1 LVVRFEHLYV
11 HVPFC
16 ARRCVYCDF
25 SIAVRP
31 TVPVADYLEGIEA
44 DLRIRHS
51 TSDFDLATLYLG
63 GGTPSRLGGE
73 GVAQLIDLIRSR
85 AHIRKD
91 AEVTLETNPEDV
103 NPAAVAAWKA
113 AGVNRVSLGVQSFDD
128 KTLAWMHR
136 VHDSSA
142 AERAVQVLLEG
153 GLANVSI
160 DLIFALPQERQ
171 RDWTRDL
178 EKAVQ
183 LGVSHVSLY
192 GLTIEPQTPLGRWVA
207 RNQTAEAPEE
217 NYETEFLSAHSALT
231 DARFEHYEVSNYG
244 KAGYH
249 SRHNWAYWLRRPYAG
264 LGPSAHE
271 FDGSVRRWNRFAY
284 VEWLATL
291 NRGESP
297 VEGSER
303 LTHDQVDQEGVYLG
317 LRTREGIALDT
328 SNEHRIA
335 RLLESGWG
343 DVSETG
349 RFRLTATGWLR
360 LDAIATDLTDLR
372 SRY

>member
-1 LVVRFEHLYV
+1 MVVRFEHLYV

-31 TVPVADYLEGIEA
+31 TVPVTAYLEGIEA
-44 DLRIRHS
+44 ELTIRHS

-73 GVAQLIDLIRSR
+73 GVAQLVDLIRSR

-113 AGVNRVSLGVQSFDD
+113 GGVNRVSLGVQSFDD
-128 KTLAWMHR
+128 TTLAWMHR
-136 VHDSSA
+136 VHDAAA

-160 DLIFALPQERQ
+160 DLIFALPEERR
-171 RDWTRDL
+171 RDWARDL
-178 EKAVQ
+178 EKAIQ

-192 GLTIEPQTPLGRWVA
+192 GLTIEPHTPLGRWVA

-231 DARFEHYEVSNYG
+231 GANFDHYEVSNYG

-271 FDGSVRRWNRFAY
+271 FDGSTRRWNRFAY

-291 NRGESP
+291 NRRESP
-297 VEGSER
+297 IEGSER
-303 LTHDQVDQEGVYLG
+303 LTDDQIEQEGLYLG
-317 LRTREGIALDT
+317 LRTRDGIAINASDKPG
-328 SNEHRIA
+328 IA
-335 RLLESGWG
+335 RLVESGWG

-360 LDAIATDLTDLR
+360 LDAIATDLTGLR